1 MNYLTE
7 KLKSFT
13 LGLVALLFVVA
24 VSLSSC
30 GGSSSHS
37 ADEDAQDQ
45 VEATEEHPSD
55 EAVEEEHP
63 SSDEA
68 EAPADSTATEEEHP
82 AGEHPSGE

>member
-7 KLKSFT
+7 RLKSFT

-30 GGSSSHS
+30 GGSSTQS
-37 ADEDAQDQ
+37 ADEDSSEATQEQ

-55 EAVEEEHP
+55 EAATEEE
-63 SSDEA
+63 
-68 EAPADSTATEEEHP
+68 ADSTATEEHEHP
-82 AGEHPSGE
+82 AGEHPSGD